1 MSLSTLHE
9 YLLIINII
17 GLILYLINQVLYRFT
32 ASGQIDL
39 LVTIACLL
47 GGSIGVLIPVL
58 IMHRKLNK
66 DNEQIL
72 MSSVFLYCII
82 PIQIIIYLII
92 RNGVFSIQLSKI
104 TNFFKDNKWLLTYLL
119 IINVITFI
127 TYGIDKLLAIKE
139 KSRIKIISLLFLSFI
154 GGEIGGFIAMK
165 LFRHKINKDYFSVGL
180 PLIFIMHIVIFIYMI
195 FK

>member
-17 GLILYLINQVLYRFT
+17 GLILYLINQALYRFT
-32 ASGQIDL
+32 NNAQIDL
-39 LVTIACLL
+39 LVTIVCIL

-58 IMHRKLNK
+58 IMHKKLNK

-92 RNGVFSIQLSKI
+92 RSDGFLIQSSKL
-104 TNFFKDNKWLLTYLL
+104 TNFIKNNKWLLYYLL

-127 TYGIDKLLAIKE
+127 VYGMDKLFAIKN
-139 KSRIKIISLLFLSFI
+139 KSRIKIFSLLFLAFI
-154 GGEIGGFIAMK
+154 GGTIGGFATMK
-165 LFRHKINKDYFSVGL
+165 LFRHKINKDYFRVGL
-180 PLIFIMHIVIFIYMI
+180 PLIFIMHIVILIYLI

>member
-39 LVTIACLL
+39 LVTIVCLL

-180 PLIFIMHIVIFIYMI
+180 PLIFIMHIVILIYMI

>member
-1 MSLSTLHE
+1 MSLSLIHE

-17 GLILYLINQVLYRFT
+17 GLVLYLINQALYRFT

-180 PLIFIMHIVIFIYMI
+180 PLIFIMHIVILIYMI

>member
-1 MSLSTLHE
+1 MSLSLIHE